1 MKKVVILILLLIVV
15 GAVLGRGQIED
26 FYQRFFG
33 TLPKIEKAV
42 EDKIQEVKKEVNA
55 PPPLQAKDE
64 SPQPFLT
71 TEGVIKFTNIQ
82 REKNGLP
89 LIAENSLLDG
99 SAQKKVQD
107 MFAKQYFEHISP
119 QGLDVS
125 DLAEDAGYKFIEIG
139 ENLALGNFLNDEA
152 LVQAWMD
159 SPGHRE
165 NILNSNYREIGV
177 AVLKGTYQGKTTWMA
192 VQHFGRPLSD
202 CPQIDTTLK
211 QQIEN
216 NKVLLDRMI
225 TELDAKKKELEQT
238 NRKDSE
244 YNQKVNEYNKLAEE
258 YNKLAQETKQL
269 LEDYNNQINN
279 FNKCVLYSL
288 AEHPA

>member
-1 MKKVVILILLLIVV
+1 MKKPLLLILSLFVV
-15 GAVLGRGQIED
+15 GVILGRGQIED
-26 FYQRFFG
+26 FYLRFFG

-42 EDKIQEVKKEVNA
+42 EDKIQEVQKEVNA
-55 PPPLQAKDE
+55 PPPLQAKEE
-64 SPQPFLT
+64 SPKAYLT
-71 TEGVIKFTNIQ
+71 SAGVIKFTNTQ

-89 LIAENSLLDG
+89 PLSEDSLLDQ

-139 ENLALGNFLNDEA
+139 ENLALGNFLNDET

-165 NILNSNYREIGV
+165 NILNSNYKEIGV

-211 QQIEN
+211 QKIKSS
-216 NKVLLDRMI
+216 KVLLNQMN
-225 TELDAKKKELEQT
+225 TELDAKRKELEQAG
-238 NRKDSE
+238 RSDPE
-244 YNQKVNEYNKLAEE
+244 YNQKVEQYNKLAGEYNKLAE
-258 YNKLAQETKQL
+258 ETKQL
-269 LEDYNNQINN
+269 LEDYNSQINN
-279 FNKCVLYSL
+279 FNKCVS
-288 AEHPA
+288 PST

>member
-1 MKKVVILILLLIVV
+1 MKKVVILILLLIVA

-42 EDKIQEVKKEVNA
+42 EDKVQEVRKEVNA
-55 PPPLQAKDE
+55 PPPLQAKEE
-64 SPQPFLT
+64 SPQAFLT
-71 TEGVIKFTNIQ
+71 AEGVIKSTNIQ
-82 REKNGLP
+82 REKNGLTT
-89 LIAENSLLDG
+89 LSTNSLLNQ
-99 SAQKKVQD
+99 STQRKVKD
-107 MFAKQYFEHISP
+107 MFSEQYFEHISP

-125 DLAEDAGYKFIEIG
+125 DLAENAGYKFILIG

-165 NILNSNYREIGV
+165 NILNSGYKEIGV

-192 VQHFGRPLSD
+192 IQHFGRPLSD
-202 CPQIDTTLK
+202 CPQIDTALEQK
-211 QQIEN
+211 IAN

-225 TELDAKKKELEQT
+225 TELDAKRKELEQT

-244 YNQKVNEYNKLAEE
+244 YNQKVEQYNKLVEE
-258 YNKLAQETKQL
+258 YNKHAEETKQL
-269 LEDYNNQINN
+269 LGDYNDQVNH
-279 FNKCVLYSL
+279 FNKCVTISS
-288 AEHPA
+288 